1 MAPPRTFDYD
11 LLKRLVR
18 DHPEWPY
25 ADYAEELT
33 RDVRTRD
40 PRAPVILPDSIRR
53 VVSQHRAQWLDEGV
67 PVPVRGVIHADLM
80 PPLGSVAPNQ
90 RMSTPLRYLREISKQ
105 RRGEQPVTDSERI
118 IRRQALRWE
127 ARNREN
133 REIVDI
139 TEHGFVEVRPA
150 RADELDEQ
158 GNLLELAAWAI
169 PGGVSPQR
177 HSLRGR
183 G

>member
-18 DHPEWPY
+18 DHPEKRYDEY
-25 ADYAEELT
+25 ADELT

-40 PRAPVILPDSIRR
+40 PHAPVVLPDSVRR

-67 PVPVRGVIHADLM
+67 PVPVRGVVHADLM

-90 RMSTPLRYLREISKQ
+90 RMSTPLRYLREVSKH
-105 RRGEQPVTDSERI
+105 RRGEQAVTDSERI
-118 IRRQALRWE
+118 IRRQALRW
-127 ARNREN
+127 AVRNQEN

-150 RADELDEQ
+150 RADELDEH

-169 PGGVSPQR
+169 PGRRAPQR
-177 HSLRGR
+177 QSLRGR